1 MGQISPAAI
10 NIIVLAVALLL
21 YGLVWYAT
29 RNMSRFAQVLA
40 RLSPVGL
47 VIPAMI
53 YVSAL
58 THHMA
63 GKQATRPSQEPII
76 ESADKGRPMP
86 RPTVPETE
94 PTQKPAGP
102 ARPEAGPAQ
111 KSEEPATL
119 DRETTAPKDTEAK
132 QTDWDVVPVFY
143 GTDRDR
149 ADQASRVAY
158 GTARAQ
164 RMELGRALVTVPK
177 LHQVPTIERPF
188 AIRVPFF
195 QITIF
200 EQAEDPKKH
209 FTIQQI
215 AALSREEFIALAR
228 ERVGG
233 SSAFKDQALIF
244 VHGYNTDFDSALYRT
259 AQMAYDL
266 QFDGASFLY
275 SWPSASGLTGY
286 SYDRE
291 SATQAERFLR
301 PFIDLVVKETGAQ
314 SVSLIAHSMGNLPLL
329 QVLRDLGPSLPAGV
343 QLNQIILASPDVDRD
358 VFGYLA
364 SNLNKY
370 GRGITLYC
378 SANDRA
384 MAAARRVAGGIPRAG
399 DVPSEGPIVIDGIDT
414 IDISATST
422 DMLALNH
429 SIYAERTALLNDIGL
444 LLQTGERPP
453 DRRIPILQRVT
464 ASNGGAFWRYPAVR

>member
-1 MGQISPAAI
+1 MGQFSPAAI
-10 NIIVLAVALLL
+10 NIIVLAVALVL

-53 YVSAL
+53 YVAHL
-58 THHMA
+58 TSGMVVTETA
-63 GKQATRPSQEPII
+63 KPPEPII
-76 ESADKGRPMP
+76 ESVEKGRPAP
-86 RPTVPETE
+86 RTSAPEVE
-94 PTQKPAGP
+94 PAQRPAP
-102 ARPEAGPAQ
+102 ARTE
-111 KSEEPATL
+111 EEPAK
-119 DRETTAPKDTEAK
+119 PTEPEKEAR
-132 QTDWDVVPVFY
+132 QTDWDIVPVFY

-149 ADQASRVAY
+149 ADQAGRIGY
-158 GTARAQ
+158 GSARAQ
-164 RMELGRALVTVPK
+164 RLELGRALVTVPK

-200 EQAEDPKKH
+200 ERAEDPKQH

-215 AALSREEFIALAR
+215 SALTREEFIALTR

-286 SYDRE
+286 AYDRE

-301 PFIDLVVKETGAQ
+301 PFIDLVVRETGAK
-314 SVSLIAHSMGNLPLL
+314 SVSVIAHSMGNLPLL
-329 QVLRDLGPSLPAGV
+329 QVLRDLGPALPEGV

-358 VFGYLA
+358 VFAYLA
-364 SNLNKY
+364 ANLNKY

-399 DVPSEGPIVIDGIDT
+399 DVPADGPIVIDGIDT

-422 DMLALNH
+422 DVLALNH
-429 SIYAERTALLNDIGL
+429 SVYAERTALLNDIGL

-464 ASNGGAFWRYPAVR
+464 TSNGGAFWRYPVVR

>member
-1 MGQISPAAI
+1 MGQVSPAAI

-47 VIPAMI
+47 VIPAMV

-58 THHMA
+58 TSNMVVKEA
-63 GKQATRPSQEPII
+63 AKPSQRPIV
-76 ESADKGRPMP
+76 ESSEKGGPIP
-86 RPTVPETE
+86 RTAPETE
-94 PTQKPAGP
+94 PEHKPAGP

-111 KSEEPATL
+111 KTEEPAAPE
-119 DRETTAPKDTEAK
+119 REAQSKHPEAK
-132 QTDWDVVPVFY
+132 QTDWDIVPVFY

-149 ADQASRVAY
+149 SDQTNRVAY

-177 LHQVPTIERPF
+177 LHQVPNIERPF

-200 EQAEDPKKH
+200 EQAEDARRH

-215 AALSREEFIALAR
+215 SALSREEFIALAR
-228 ERVGG
+228 QRVGG
-233 SSAFKDQALIF
+233 SNAFKDQALIF
-244 VHGYNTDFDSALYRT
+244 VHGYNTDFDAALYRT

-286 SYDRE
+286 YYDRE

-301 PFIDLVVKETGAQ
+301 PFIDLVVRETGAQ

-329 QVLRDLGPSLPAGV
+329 QVLRDLGPTLPAGV

-358 VFGYLA
+358 VFAYLA
-364 SNLNKY
+364 ANLSKY

-399 DVPSEGPIVIDGIDT
+399 DVPDDGPIVIDGIDT

-422 DMLALNH
+422 DTLALNH

-464 ASNGGAFWRYPAVR
+464 TSNGGAFWRYPVIR

>member
-1 MGQISPAAI
+1 MGQFSPAAI

-47 VIPAMI
+47 VIPAMV

-58 THHMA
+58 TTGMV
-63 GKQATRPSQEPII
+63 GKEAAKPVQEPIV
-76 ESADKGRPMP
+76 ESSEKGRPIS
-86 RPTVPETE
+86 RPSAPETE
-94 PTQKPAGP
+94 PVQKPAGP
-102 ARPEAGPAQ
+102 TRTETEPAQ
-111 KSEEPATL
+111 KPEAPGAPE
-119 DRETTAPKDTEAK
+119 REAQPEQTEVK
-132 QTDWDVVPVFY
+132 KTDWDLVPVFY

-149 ADQASRVAY
+149 VDQSSRVAY

-200 EQAEDPKKH
+200 EQAEDPRRH

-215 AALSREEFIALAR
+215 AALTREEFLAQVR
-228 ERVGG
+228 QRVGG

-286 SYDRE
+286 TYDRE

-301 PFIDLVVKETGAQ
+301 PFIDLVVKESGAQ

-358 VFGYLA
+358 VFSYLA
-364 SNLNKY
+364 ANLNKY

-399 DVPSEGPIVIDGIDT
+399 DVPSEGPLVIDGIDT

-464 ASNGGAFWRYPAVR
+464 TSNGGAFWRYPVVR

>member
-1 MGQISPAAI
+1 MGQFSPAAI
-10 NIIVLAVALLL
+10 NIIVLAVALVL

-53 YVSAL
+53 YVSHL
-58 THHMA
+58 TSGVVVKETA
-63 GKQATRPSQEPII
+63 KRPEPII
-76 ESADKGRPMP
+76 ESVEKGRPAP
-86 RPTVPETE
+86 RTSAPEVEPAQRPTA
-94 PTQKPAGP
+94 PA
-102 ARPEAGPAQ
+102 E
-111 KSEEPATL
+111 EEPAKPT
-119 DRETTAPKDTEAK
+119 EPEKEAK
-132 QTDWDVVPVFY
+132 QTDWDIVPVFY

-149 ADQASRVAY
+149 ADQASRIGY
-158 GTARAQ
+158 GTGRAQ
-164 RMELGRALVTVPK
+164 RLELGRALVTVPK
-177 LHQVPTIERPF
+177 LHQVPTIKRPF

-200 EQAEDPKKH
+200 ERAEDPKQH

-215 AALSREEFIALAR
+215 SALTREEFIALTR

-286 SYDRE
+286 AYDRE

-301 PFIDLVVKETGAQ
+301 PFIDLVVRDTGAK
-314 SVSLIAHSMGNLPLL
+314 SVSVIAHSMGNLPLL
-329 QVLRDLGPSLPAGV
+329 QVLRDLGPSLPEGV

-364 SNLNKY
+364 ANLNKY

-399 DVPSEGPIVIDGIDT
+399 DVPADGPIVIDGIDT

-422 DMLALNH
+422 DVLALNH
-429 SIYAERTALLNDIGL
+429 SVYAERTALLNDIGL

-453 DRRIPILQRVT
+453 DRRIPILQRATT
-464 ASNGGAFWRYPAVR
+464 AKGAAFWRYPVVQ

>member
-1 MGQISPAAI
+1 MGQFSPAAI

-21 YGLVWYAT
+21 YGLVWFAT

-58 THHMA
+58 TSHMV
-63 GKQATRPSQEPII
+63 GKEAARPVQKPIV
-76 ESADKGRPMP
+76 ESAEKGRPMP
-86 RPTVPETE
+86 RTSAPETE
-94 PTQKPAGP
+94 PAQKPAGP

-111 KSEEPATL
+111 KSEEPPAPE
-119 DRETTAPKDTEAK
+119 REGESKETEAK
-132 QTDWDVVPVFY
+132 QTDWDIVPVFY

-149 ADQASRVAY
+149 ADQATRVGY

-164 RMELGRALVTVPK
+164 RMEVGRALVTVPK

-195 QITIF
+195 QITLF

-358 VFGYLA
+358 VFAYLA
-364 SNLNKY
+364 ANLNKY

-384 MAAARRVAGGIPRAG
+384 MTAARRMAGGIPRAG
-399 DVPSEGPIVIDGIDT
+399 DVPSDGPIVIDGIDT

-464 ASNGGAFWRYPAVR
+464 SSNGGAFWRYPAVR

>member
-1 MGQISPAAI
+1 MRQ
-10 NIIVLAVALLL
+10 
-21 YGLVWYAT
+21 
-29 RNMSRFAQVLA
+29 
-40 RLSPVGL
+40 
-47 VIPAMI
+47 
-53 YVSAL
+53 
-58 THHMA
+58 
-63 GKQATRPSQEPII
+63 
-76 ESADKGRPMP
+76 
-86 RPTVPETE
+86 
-94 PTQKPAGP
+94 
-102 ARPEAGPAQ
+102 
-111 KSEEPATL
+111 
-119 DRETTAPKDTEAK
+119 
-132 QTDWDVVPVFY
+132 
-143 GTDRDR
+143 
-149 ADQASRVAY
+149 
-158 GTARAQ
+158 
-164 RMELGRALVTVPK
+164 
-177 LHQVPTIERPF
+177 
-188 AIRVPFF
+188 
-195 QITIF
+195 
-200 EQAEDPKKH
+200 
-209 FTIQQI
+209 
-215 AALSREEFIALAR
+215 
-228 ERVGG
+228 RVGG

-286 SYDRE
+286 TYDRE

-301 PFIDLVVKETGAQ
+301 PFIDLVVKESGAQ

-358 VFGYLA
+358 VFSYLA
-364 SNLNKY
+364 ANLNKY

-399 DVPSEGPIVIDGIDT
+399 DVPSEGPLVIDGIDT

-464 ASNGGAFWRYPAVR
+464 TSNGGAFWRYPVVR

>member
-21 YGLVWYAT
+21 YGLVWFAT

-58 THHMA
+58 TSHMV
-63 GKQATRPSQEPII
+63 GKEAARPVQEPIV
-76 ESADKGRPMP
+76 ESAEKGRPMP
-86 RPTVPETE
+86 RTSAPDTE
-94 PTQKPAGP
+94 PAQKPAGP

-111 KSEEPATL
+111 KSEEPPAPE
-119 DRETTAPKDTEAK
+119 REAESKDTEAK
-132 QTDWDVVPVFY
+132 QTDWDIVPVFY

-149 ADQASRVAY
+149 ADQATRVGY

-164 RMELGRALVTVPK
+164 RMEVGRALVTVPK

-195 QITIF
+195 QITLF

-358 VFGYLA
+358 VFAYLA
-364 SNLNKY
+364 ANLNKY

-384 MAAARRVAGGIPRAG
+384 MTAARRMAGGIPRAG
-399 DVPSEGPIVIDGIDT
+399 DVPSDGPIVIDGIDT

>member
-1 MGQISPAAI
+1 MGQFSPAAI

-47 VIPAMI
+47 VIPAMV

-58 THHMA
+58 TTGMV
-63 GKQATRPSQEPII
+63 GKEAAKPVQEPIV
-76 ESADKGRPMP
+76 ESSEKGRPIS
-86 RPTVPETE
+86 RPSAPETE
-94 PTQKPAGP
+94 PVQKPAGP
-102 ARPEAGPAQ
+102 TRTETEPPQKPEAPGAPEREAQ
-111 KSEEPATL
+111 PEQ
-119 DRETTAPKDTEAK
+119 TEVK
-132 QTDWDVVPVFY
+132 KTDWDLVPVFY

-149 ADQASRVAY
+149 VDQSSRVAY

-200 EQAEDPKKH
+200 EQAEDPRRH

-215 AALSREEFIALAR
+215 AALTREEFLAQVR
-228 ERVGG
+228 QRVGG

-286 SYDRE
+286 TYDRE

-301 PFIDLVVKETGAQ
+301 PFIDLVVKESGAQ

-358 VFGYLA
+358 VFSYLA
-364 SNLNKY
+364 ANLNKY

-399 DVPSEGPIVIDGIDT
+399 DVPSEGPLVIDGIDT

-464 ASNGGAFWRYPAVR
+464 TSNGGSFWRYPVVR

>member
-1 MGQISPAAI
+1 MGQFSPAAI

-47 VIPAMI
+47 VIPAMV

-58 THHMA
+58 TTGMV
-63 GKQATRPSQEPII
+63 GKEAAKPVQEPIV
-76 ESADKGRPMP
+76 ESSEKGRPIP
-86 RPTVPETE
+86 RPSAPETE
-94 PTQKPAGP
+94 PVQKPAGP
-102 ARPEAGPAQ
+102 TRTETEPAQ
-111 KSEEPATL
+111 KPEAPGAPE
-119 DRETTAPKDTEAK
+119 REAQPEQTEVK
-132 QTDWDVVPVFY
+132 KTDWDLVPVFY

-149 ADQASRVAY
+149 VDQSSRVAY

-200 EQAEDPKKH
+200 EQAEDPRRH

-215 AALSREEFIALAR
+215 AALTREEFLAQVR
-228 ERVGG
+228 QRVGG

-286 SYDRE
+286 TYDRE

-301 PFIDLVVKETGAQ
+301 PFIDLVVKESGAQ

-358 VFGYLA
+358 VFSYLA
-364 SNLNKY
+364 ANLNKY

-399 DVPSEGPIVIDGIDT
+399 DVPSEGPLVIDGIDT

-464 ASNGGAFWRYPAVR
+464 TSNGGAFWRYPVVR

>member
-1 MGQISPAAI
+1 
-10 NIIVLAVALLL
+10 VLAVALLL
-21 YGLVWYAT
+21 YGLIWYAT

-47 VIPAMI
+47 VIPAMV

-58 THHMA
+58 TSSMVSKEA
-63 GKQATRPSQEPII
+63 ARPVQEPIV
-76 ESADKGRPMP
+76 ESAEKGRPAP
-86 RPTVPETE
+86 RRSAPETE
-94 PTQKPAGP
+94 PTQKPTAP
-102 ARPEAGPAQ
+102 DRPEAGPAQ
-111 KSEEPATL
+111 KPEEPSAPE
-119 DRETTAPKDTEAK
+119 REAETKQTEAK
-132 QTDWDVVPVFY
+132 QTDWDIVPVFY

-149 ADQASRVAY
+149 SDQPTRIAY

-177 LHQVPTIERPF
+177 LHQVPNIERPF
-188 AIRVPFF
+188 ALRVPYF

-200 EQAEDPKKH
+200 QQAEDPKRH
-209 FTIQQI
+209 FTVQSI
-215 AALSREEFIALAR
+215 AALTREEFIALAR

-244 VHGYNTDFDSALYRT
+244 VHGYNTDFDAALYRT

-286 SYDRE
+286 NYDRE

-364 SNLNKY
+364 ANLSKY

-399 DVPSEGPIVIDGIDT
+399 DVPDDGPIVIDGIDT

-429 SIYAERTALLNDIGL
+429 SVYAERTALLNDIGL

-464 ASNGGAFWRYPAVR
+464 TSNGGAFWRYPVVR

>member
-29 RNMSRFAQVLA
+29 RSMSRFAQVLA

-58 THHMA
+58 TSHMV
-63 GKQATRPSQEPII
+63 GKEAARPVQQPII
-76 ESADKGRPMP
+76 ESAEKGRPTP
-86 RPTVPETE
+86 RTSAPETE
-94 PTQKPAGP
+94 PAQKPAGP

-111 KSEEPATL
+111 KSEEPPAPE
-119 DRETTAPKDTEAK
+119 REAESKDTEAK
-132 QTDWDVVPVFY
+132 QTDWDIVPVFY

-149 ADQASRVAY
+149 ADQATRVAY

-195 QITIF
+195 QITLF

-244 VHGYNTDFDSALYRT
+244 VHGYNTDFNSALYRT

-358 VFGYLA
+358 VFAYLA
-364 SNLNKY
+364 ANLNKY

-384 MAAARRVAGGIPRAG
+384 MTAARRMAGGIPRAG
-399 DVPSEGPIVIDGIDT
+399 DVPSDGPIVIDGIDT

>member
-1 MGQISPAAI
+1 MGQFSPAAI

-47 VIPAMI
+47 VIPAMV

-58 THHMA
+58 TTGMV
-63 GKQATRPSQEPII
+63 GKEAAKPVQEPIV
-76 ESADKGRPMP
+76 ESSEKGRPIS
-86 RPTVPETE
+86 RPSAPETE
-94 PTQKPAGP
+94 PVQKPAGP
-102 ARPEAGPAQ
+102 TRTETEPAQ
-111 KSEEPATL
+111 KPEAPGAPE
-119 DRETTAPKDTEAK
+119 REAQPEQTEVK
-132 QTDWDVVPVFY
+132 KTDWDLVPVFY

-149 ADQASRVAY
+149 VDQSSRVAY

-200 EQAEDPKKH
+200 EQAEDPRRH

-215 AALSREEFIALAR
+215 AALTREEFLAQVR
-228 ERVGG
+228 QRVGG

-286 SYDRE
+286 AYDRE

-301 PFIDLVVKETGAQ
+301 PFIDLVVKESGAQ

-358 VFGYLA
+358 VFSYLA
-364 SNLNKY
+364 ANLNKY

-399 DVPSEGPIVIDGIDT
+399 DVPSEGPLVIDGIDT

-464 ASNGGAFWRYPAVR
+464 TSNGGAFWRYPVVR

>member
-1 MGQISPAAI
+1 MGQFSPAAI

-47 VIPAMI
+47 VIPAMV

-58 THHMA
+58 TTGMV
-63 GKQATRPSQEPII
+63 GKEAAKPVQEPIV
-76 ESADKGRPMP
+76 ESSEKGRPIS
-86 RPTVPETE
+86 RPSAPETE
-94 PTQKPAGP
+94 PVQKPAGP
-102 ARPEAGPAQ
+102 TRTETEPAQ
-111 KSEEPATL
+111 KPEAPGAPE
-119 DRETTAPKDTEAK
+119 REAQPEQTEVK
-132 QTDWDVVPVFY
+132 KTDWDLVPVFY

-149 ADQASRVAY
+149 VDQSSRVAY

-200 EQAEDPKKH
+200 EQAEDPRRH

-215 AALSREEFIALAR
+215 AALTREEFLAQVR
-228 ERVGG
+228 QRVGG

-286 SYDRE
+286 TYDRE

-301 PFIDLVVKETGAQ
+301 PFIDLVVKESGAQ

-358 VFGYLA
+358 VFSYLA
-364 SNLNKY
+364 ANLNKY

-378 SANDRA
+378 SA
-384 MAAARRVAGGIPRAG
+384 MAEQYRVMPRPYLLRLAAR
-399 DVPSEGPIVIDGIDT
+399 
-414 IDISATST
+414 
-422 DMLALNH
+422 
-429 SIYAERTALLNDIGL
+429 
-444 LLQTGERPP
+444 
-453 DRRIPILQRVT
+453 
-464 ASNGGAFWRYPAVR
+464 

>member
-1 MGQISPAAI
+1 MGQLSPAAI
-10 NIIVLAVALLL
+10 NIIVLAVALML

-47 VIPAMI
+47 VIPTMI
-53 YVSAL
+53 YVSHL
-58 THHMA
+58 TS
-63 GKQATRPSQEPII
+63 GKLITETAKRPEPVI
-76 ESADKGRPMP
+76 ESVEKGKTAPRTSTPEVEP
-86 RPTVPETE
+86 AQRPTAPTRTE
-94 PTQKPAGP
+94 
-102 ARPEAGPAQ
+102 
-111 KSEEPATL
+111 EEPAKPA
-119 DRETTAPKDTEAK
+119 EPEKEAK
-132 QTDWDVVPVFY
+132 QTDWDIVPVFY

-149 ADQASRVAY
+149 TDQADRIGY

-164 RMELGRALVTVPK
+164 RLELGRALITVPK

-200 EQAEDPKKH
+200 ERAEDPKKH

-215 AALSREEFIALAR
+215 TALTREEFIALTR

-286 SYDRE
+286 TYDRE

-314 SVSLIAHSMGNLPLL
+314 SVSVIAHSMGNLPLL
-329 QVLRDLGPSLPAGV
+329 QVLRDLGPSLPKACSSTRSSWPHPTST
-343 QLNQIILASPDVDRD
+343 A
-358 VFGYLA
+358 
-364 SNLNKY
+364 
-370 GRGITLYC
+370 TC
-378 SANDRA
+378 SAIWPPTSTNTG
-384 MAAARRVAGGIPRAG
+384 AASRSTARPTTGRWRPRAG
-399 DVPSEGPIVIDGIDT
+399 WPAAFP
-414 IDISATST
+414 A
-422 DMLALNH
+422 LAMC
-429 SIYAERTALLNDIGL
+429 
-444 LLQTGERPP
+444 RPMG
-453 DRRIPILQRVT
+453 R
-464 ASNGGAFWRYPAVR
+464 S

>member
-1 MGQISPAAI
+1 MGQFSPAAI

-47 VIPAMI
+47 VIPAMV

-58 THHMA
+58 TTGMV
-63 GKQATRPSQEPII
+63 GKEAAKPVQEPIV
-76 ESADKGRPMP
+76 ESSEKGRPIS
-86 RPTVPETE
+86 RPSAPETE
-94 PTQKPAGP
+94 PVQKPAGP
-102 ARPEAGPAQ
+102 TRTETEPPQKPEAPGAPEREAQ
-111 KSEEPATL
+111 PEQ
-119 DRETTAPKDTEAK
+119 TEVK
-132 QTDWDVVPVFY
+132 KTDWDLVPVFY

-149 ADQASRVAY
+149 VDQSSRVAY

-200 EQAEDPKKH
+200 EQAEDPRRH

-215 AALSREEFIALAR
+215 AALTREEFLAQVR
-228 ERVGG
+228 QRVGG

-286 SYDRE
+286 TYDRE

-301 PFIDLVVKETGAQ
+301 PFIDLVVKESGAQ

-358 VFGYLA
+358 VFSYLA
-364 SNLNKY
+364 ANLNKY

-384 MAAARRVAGGIPRAG
+384 MAAARRVAGGVPRAG
-399 DVPSEGPIVIDGIDT
+399 DVPSEGPLVIDGIDT

-464 ASNGGAFWRYPAVR
+464 TSNGGSFWRYPVVR

>member
-1 MGQISPAAI
+1 MGQFSPAAI

-47 VIPAMI
+47 VIPAMV

-58 THHMA
+58 TTGMV
-63 GKQATRPSQEPII
+63 GKEAAKPVQEPIV
-76 ESADKGRPMP
+76 ESSEKGRPIP
-86 RPTVPETE
+86 RPSAPETE
-94 PTQKPAGP
+94 PVQKPAGP
-102 ARPEAGPAQ
+102 TRTEAEPAQ
-111 KSEEPATL
+111 KPEAPGAPE
-119 DRETTAPKDTEAK
+119 REAQPEQTEVK
-132 QTDWDVVPVFY
+132 KTDWDLVPVFY

-149 ADQASRVAY
+149 VDQSSRVAY

-200 EQAEDPKKH
+200 EQAEDPRRH

-215 AALSREEFIALAR
+215 AALTREEFLAQVR
-228 ERVGG
+228 QRVGG

-286 SYDRE
+286 TYDRE

-301 PFIDLVVKETGAQ
+301 PFIDLVVKESGAQ

-358 VFGYLA
+358 VFSYLA
-364 SNLNKY
+364 ANLNKY

-399 DVPSEGPIVIDGIDT
+399 DVPSEGPLVIDGIDT

-464 ASNGGAFWRYPAVR
+464 TSNGGAFWRYPVVR

>member
-1 MGQISPAAI
+1 MGQFSPAAI

-21 YGLVWYAT
+21 YGLVWFAT

-58 THHMA
+58 TSHMV
-63 GKQATRPSQEPII
+63 GKEAARPVQKPIV
-76 ESADKGRPMP
+76 ESAEKGRPMP
-86 RPTVPETE
+86 RTSAPETE
-94 PTQKPAGP
+94 PAQKPAGP

-111 KSEEPATL
+111 KSEEPPAPE
-119 DRETTAPKDTEAK
+119 REAESKETEAK
-132 QTDWDVVPVFY
+132 QTDWDIVPVFY

-149 ADQASRVAY
+149 ADQATRVGY

-164 RMELGRALVTVPK
+164 RMEVGRALVTVPK

-195 QITIF
+195 QITLF

-275 SWPSASGLTGY
+275 SWPSASELTGY

-358 VFGYLA
+358 VFAYLA
-364 SNLNKY
+364 ANLNKY

-384 MAAARRVAGGIPRAG
+384 MTAARRMAGGIPRAG
-399 DVPSEGPIVIDGIDT
+399 DVPSDGPIVIDGIDT

-464 ASNGGAFWRYPAVR
+464 SSNGGAFWRYPAVR

>member
-1 MGQISPAAI
+1 MGQFSPAAI

-21 YGLVWYAT
+21 YGLVWFAT

-58 THHMA
+58 TSHMV
-63 GKQATRPSQEPII
+63 GKEAARPVQKPIV
-76 ESADKGRPMP
+76 ESAEKGRPMP
-86 RPTVPETE
+86 RTSAPETE
-94 PTQKPAGP
+94 PAPKPAGP

-111 KSEEPATL
+111 KSEEPP
-119 DRETTAPKDTEAK
+119 APERKGESKETEAK
-132 QTDWDVVPVFY
+132 QTDWDIVPVFY

-149 ADQASRVAY
+149 ADQATRVGY

-164 RMELGRALVTVPK
+164 RMEVGRALVTVPK

-195 QITIF
+195 QITLF

-358 VFGYLA
+358 VFAYLA
-364 SNLNKY
+364 ANLNKY

-384 MAAARRVAGGIPRAG
+384 MTAARRMAGGIPRAG
-399 DVPSEGPIVIDGIDT
+399 DVPSDGPIVIDGIDT

-464 ASNGGAFWRYPAVR
+464 SSNGGAFWRYPAVR

>member
-1 MGQISPAAI
+1 MGQFSPAAI
-10 NIIVLAVALLL
+10 NMIVLAVALIL

-58 THHMA
+58 TTSMI
-63 GKQATRPSQEPII
+63 GKETAKPAREPII
-76 ESADKGRPMP
+76 ETAEKGRPMP
-86 RPTVPETE
+86 RRSAPEAE
-94 PTQKPAGP
+94 PVEKPAGP
-102 ARPEAGPAQ
+102 ARTESEPAQ
-111 KSEEPATL
+111 KTEEQTGPE
-119 DRETTAPKDTEAK
+119 REAETK

-149 ADQASRVAY
+149 ADQAKRIAY
-158 GTARAQ
+158 GTGRAQ

-188 AIRVPFF
+188 AIRVPLL
-195 QITIF
+195 QITLL
-200 EQAEDPKKH
+200 EQAEDPKQH

-215 AALSREEFIALAR
+215 SALTQEEFLALAR
-228 ERVGG
+228 ERIGG
-233 SSAFKDQALIF
+233 SRGFKDQALIF
-244 VHGYNTDFDSALYRT
+244 VHGYNTEFDAALYRT

-275 SWPSASGLTGY
+275 SWPSASGLAGY
-286 SYDRE
+286 TYDRE

-301 PFIDLVVKETGAQ
+301 PFIDLVVKESGAH
-314 SVSLIAHSMGNLPLL
+314 SVSVIAHSMGNLPLL

-358 VFGYLA
+358 VFTYLA
-364 SNLNKY
+364 ANLNKY

-384 MAAARRVAGGIPRAG
+384 MAVARRVAGGIPRAG
-399 DVPSEGPIVIDGIDT
+399 DVPPEGPIVIDGIDT

-429 SIYAERTALLNDIGL
+429 SGYAERNALLNDIGL

-464 ASNGGAFWRYPAVR
+464 TSKGGAFWRYPVVQ

>member
-1 MGQISPAAI
+1 MGQFSPAAI

-21 YGLVWYAT
+21 YGLVWFAT

-58 THHMA
+58 TSHMV
-63 GKQATRPSQEPII
+63 GKEAARPVQKPIV
-76 ESADKGRPMP
+76 ESAEKGRPMP
-86 RPTVPETE
+86 RTSAPETE
-94 PTQKPAGP
+94 PAQKPAGP

-111 KSEEPATL
+111 KSEEPPAPE
-119 DRETTAPKDTEAK
+119 REGESKETEAK
-132 QTDWDVVPVFY
+132 QTDWDIVPVFY

-149 ADQASRVAY
+149 ADQATRVGY

-164 RMELGRALVTVPK
+164 RMEVGRALVTVPK

-195 QITIF
+195 QITLF

-244 VHGYNTDFDSALYRT
+244 VHGYNTDFNSALYRT

-358 VFGYLA
+358 VFAYLA
-364 SNLNKY
+364 ANLNKY

-384 MAAARRVAGGIPRAG
+384 MTAARRMAGGIPRAG
-399 DVPSEGPIVIDGIDT
+399 DVPSDGPIVIDGIDT

-464 ASNGGAFWRYPAVR
+464 SSNGGAFWRYPAVR